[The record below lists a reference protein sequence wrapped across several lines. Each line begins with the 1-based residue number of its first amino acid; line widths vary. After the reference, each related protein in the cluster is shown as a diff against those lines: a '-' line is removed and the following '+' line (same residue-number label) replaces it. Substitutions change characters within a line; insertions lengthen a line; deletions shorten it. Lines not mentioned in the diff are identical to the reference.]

1 MEWGEGLLTE
11 RETEAPR
18 AGSPTPLPLLV
29 SELPGHPQG
38 ACVTSTLTS
47 ARTAPA
53 TTGAPART
61 ASTASPAAAQRA
73 TTIPPACLRSTSAA
87 ATPASTG
94 PAATASMGASSEPH
108 PGGRGCGGGEPAGLG
123 RSSQVLPKDG
133 SAVGALKGAV
143 HGRSL
148 GSWSEPSTALGSVCA
163 RGTHPCQGSRPEVKS
178 LRYLRV
184 EGVSW
189 VVSEPLWATAQW

>member
-1 MEWGEGLLTE
+1 MEWGEGVAHGE
-11 RETEAPR
+11 ETEAPR

-53 TTGAPART
+53 TAGHLRGRHPA
-61 ASTASPAAAQRA
+61 ASPAAARRA

-94 PAATASMGASSEPH
+94 PAATASMECVLGPH

-123 RSSQVLPKDG
+123 RSSPGAPKDG

-143 HGRSL
+143 HERSL
-148 GSWSEPSTALGSVCA
+148 GSTVPAQHCPRLRVCP
-163 RGTHPCQGSRPEVKS
+163 GTYPCQGSRPESEISEISESGRGV
-178 LRYLRV
+178 LGRV
-184 EGVSW
+184 
-189 VVSEPLWATAQW
+189 